1 MLMVTTL
8 PLRLPLIRSSE
19 AFPRVF
25 VSVGVNSTVF
35 VGVED
40 LPLMGRSPRNQSAAD
55 DRQPASDLLSEVSED
70 KGLTQ
75 RPPFGVDRGTKY
87 PPRFSE
93 VKCVIH

>member
-19 AFPRVF
+19 AFPLVF

-55 DRQPASDLLSEVSED
+55 DRQPASDLLSEISED

-75 RPPFGVDRGTKY
+75 RPPFGVIGVRST
-87 PPRFSE
+87 PPPL
-93 VKCVIH
+93 